1 MIEIKITI
9 DAALSLLLQRMKV
22 ELKVRQKS
30 GLVAPGFRLEDLMY
44 KDLIALVE
52 ASVFDT
58 VFLLPVEL
66 IRTETNLVQIITDTI
81 RALSR
86 VLHREEFLLYKK
98 EKTQRIISVVSSHLN
113 KSLKESNFI
122 YN

>member
-9 DAALSLLLQRMKV
+9 DAALSLLLQRMKL
-22 ELKVRQKS
+22 ELKVRQRS
-30 GLVAPGFRLEDLMY
+30 GLVAPGFKLEDLMY

-98 EKTQRIISVVSSHLN
+98 EKTQKIISMVSSRLN
-113 KSLKESNFI
+113 KSLKGNNFI